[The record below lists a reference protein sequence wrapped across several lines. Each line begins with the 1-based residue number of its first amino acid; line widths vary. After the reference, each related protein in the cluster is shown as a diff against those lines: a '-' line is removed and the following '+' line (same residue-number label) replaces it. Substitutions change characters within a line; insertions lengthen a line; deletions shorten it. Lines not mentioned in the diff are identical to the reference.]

1 MSWIA
6 DAADLRARRVPAVLV
21 TLVARR
27 GHAPREAGA
36 KMLVT
41 TSEVLGSVGGG
52 NLEAGAVERARE
64 ILASSDG
71 ASGAAGDSGAP
82 AAPAEPEFLDFALND
97 RVPYDHGRQCCGG
110 EVTVLLEPLPVPP
123 AVAVFGCGHVSL
135 ELARILSRQDADL
148 WFCDSRPEQVAAVE
162 AELSSAASGCPATVR
177 TVHSMLPEQLVE
189 DLPAGTHVL
198 VMTHDHAEDLHL
210 CEALLTRLRETDDL
224 GSVGLIGSTAKWAR
238 FRKKLTDAGFTADG
252 IDRITCP
259 IGLPDLGG
267 RHPATI
273 AVSVAAALLQR
284 W

>member
-6 DAADLRARRVPAVLV
+6 DAADLRARRVPSILV

-41 TSEVLGSVGGG
+41 ASEVLGSVGGG
-52 NLEAGAVERARE
+52 NLEAGAVDRARE
-64 ILASSDG
+64 ILAD
-71 ASGAAGDSGAP
+71 ASAGETVP
-82 AAPAEPEFLDFALND
+82 PEFLDFALND

-110 EVTVLLEPLPVPP
+110 EVTVLLEHLPVVP
-123 AVAVFGCGHVSL
+123 AVAVFGSGHVGL
-135 ELARILSRQDADL
+135 ELARILSRQDALFKDT
-148 WFCDSRPEQVAAVE
+148 ATTAVYTVSLDD
-162 AELSSAASGCPATVR
+162 ALAICPATVH
-177 TVHSMLPEQLVE
+177 TVHSMLPESVVA

-198 VMTHDHAEDLHL
+198 VMTHDHGEDLHL

-224 GSVGLIGSTAKWAR
+224 GSVGLIGSSAKWVR
-238 FRKKLTDAGFTADG
+238 FRTKLADAGFSAEE
-252 IDRITCP
+252 IARITCP

-273 AVSVAAALLQR
+273 AVSVSAQLLQR